1 MRTKKRREQICNLIL
16 GSVAAGEA
24 KLFQAGLDKP
34 NENIQKYN
42 SHVRRLNLFTSVVLK
57 YHTSKTIDFTLE
69 DKTLIHFFARLFK
82 ESDGVMI
89 TGDNTRTSIDVEKY
103 RQVILEGRKEWLP
116 NHEPHFL

>member
-1 MRTKKRREQICNLIL
+1 MRTKKRREQICNLVL

-34 NENIQKYN
+34 NEN
-42 SHVRRLNLFTSVVLK
+42 VRKCNNDIRKLNLFTNVVLK

-69 DKTLIHFFARLFK
+69 DKTLIRFFLRLFK

-89 TGDNTRTSIDVEKY
+89 TGDNTRTLIDVGKY
-103 RQVILEGRKEWLP
+103 RQIILEGRKEWLP
-116 NHEPHFL
+116 SH